1 MNAIGSRDLSPFGEK
16 LGLDDDDNKKPR
28 KDSNTTTVASTSMIP
43 QDQTGLYKRY

>member
-16 LGLDDDDNKKPR
+16 LGLDDDDKKPR
-28 KDSNTTTVASTSMIP
+28 KDSNITTVASTSKIP